1 MAVCRPP
8 YPLLQPS
15 AAGLR
20 AIWVITLPAPPATLP
35 RRRHSADLGDIFE
48 FGAQANLDPK
58 VYEAAM
64 TLLGGD
70 VSDPI
75 VDSDGIH
82 IVVMNERR
90 APQLLDYDAVRTRVW
105 ADIKTEA
112 QEKIKN
118 ATYRY
123 LRGKADILTADS

>member
-1 MAVCRPP
+1 
-8 YPLLQPS
+8 
-15 AAGLR
+15 
-20 AIWVITLPAPPATLP
+20 
-35 RRRHSADLGDIFE
+35 
-48 FGAQANLDPK
+48 
-58 VYEAAM
+58 M